1 MALDLTG
8 EEKLVFM
15 AELKRAI
22 SEALS
27 RRIRMLHAVL
37 DILEPRERRRRGEVH
52 TRPACATDGVI
63 DISPTVSEAPVTIPT
78 ALQNGSS
85 GQETRKVGR
94 TDIRTRR

>member
-27 RRIRMLHAVL
+27 RGSACCMPFSTFSSR
-37 DILEPRERRRRGEVH
+37 RERRRRG
-52 TRPACATDGVI
+52 
-63 DISPTVSEAPVTIPT
+63 
-78 ALQNGSS
+78 
-85 GQETRKVGR
+85 
-94 TDIRTRR
+94 

>member
-27 RRIRMLHAVL
+27 PRIRMLHAVL
-37 DILEPRERRRRGEVH
+37 DILELPG
-52 TRPACATDGVI
+52 AA
-63 DISPTVSEAPVTIPT
+63 PT
-78 ALQNGSS
+78 G
-85 GQETRKVGR
+85 
-94 TDIRTRR
+94 